1 MDTTIGLGLDALQ
14 LLNSEETGL
23 YIGERDAG
31 DCGTFTCAMSCNYS
45 CDITCNVSNVF

>member
-1 MDTTIGLGLDALQ
+1 MDNIDMGLDTLQ
-14 LLNSEETGL
+14 LLNSEEARL
-23 YIGERDAG
+23 SIVEREPG